1 MVCMF
6 WLWLRL
12 NDDWI
17 DSRWLAGGGFGP
29 VVVGVAGDGWS
40 VPAIVCLLA
49 VGSDFGA
56 SCGPNAGDRGRR
68 AIVGRESD
76 GQ

>member
-1 MVCMF
+1 VAESVQ
-6 WLWLRL
+6 LSLA
-12 NDDWI
+12 
-17 DSRWLAGGGFGP
+17 SR
-29 VVVGVAGDGWS
+29 VRVGVCPLS
-40 VPAIVCLLA
+40 VCLLA